1 MASTRAVDGYISF
14 EAMALFRAVDGGSR
28 WESPGLSSA
37 IDRFGPGSE
46 SESSL
51 MVIQIQYMHSLI
63 NLFIAEWDRKNDCK
77 ATQWPAQLSFA
88 NEAMMIITQQHAS
101 FQRNDFLTFMDRPSD
116 QHGLSRFWDVPPAH
130 STSLLLD
137 PTILPLA
144 PPGGCDLGSSRSARI
159 LVSPTTAITPQ
170 GVCA

>member
-63 NLFIAEWDRKNDCK
+63 NLFIAEWDRKNGRPAR
-77 ATQWPAQLSFA
+77 ATLQGV
-88 NEAMMIITQQHAS
+88 EARSLRQELMLKLLPVYYQSALRPCH
-101 FQRNDFLTFMDRPSD
+101 DRKS
-116 QHGLSRFWDVPPAH
+116 GCM
-130 STSLLLD
+130 
-137 PTILPLA
+137 PTMHILPVSEEPLLSA
-144 PPGGCDLGSSRSARI
+144 ALFALEASVRPEKWRPRGGRDR
-159 LVSPTTAITPQ
+159 
-170 GVCA
+170 